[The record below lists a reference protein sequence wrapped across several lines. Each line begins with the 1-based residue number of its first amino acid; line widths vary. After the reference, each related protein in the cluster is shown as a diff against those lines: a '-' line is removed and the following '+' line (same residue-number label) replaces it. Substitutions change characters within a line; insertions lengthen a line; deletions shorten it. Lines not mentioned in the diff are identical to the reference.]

1 MTAAPQVTRLANS
14 GVTADPL
21 FVAATRPAM
30 RWGVTYSALLFMLV
44 LTLELFLL
52 SRNLLVLLLIMPLYA
67 IAALLCAGEPRF
79 FDLLLLWA
87 RTRVP
92 AYLGSYRYWRA
103 TSYSALAVDLPDR
116 GGRRRRDSTVVTCA
130 VRTVGR
136 PC

>member
-1 MTAAPQVTRLANS
+1 MAAMPQAMRPVGG

-30 RWGVTYSALLFMLV
+30 RWGVTYSALLCILV
-44 LTLELFLL
+44 LTLEVFLV
-52 SRNLLVLLLIMPLYA
+52 SRNLLILLLSLPLYA
-67 IAALLCAGEPRF
+67 SAALLCASDPRF

-103 TSYSALAVDLPDR
+103 TSYSALAVDLPDQC
-116 GGRRRRDSTVVTCA
+116 GRRRLSPVVCCV
-130 VRTVGR
+130 VRMVRR

>member
-1 MTAAPQVTRLANS
+1 MSTTLHATWPVSS

-30 RWGVTYSALLFMLV
+30 RWGVTYSALLCILV
-44 LTLELFLL
+44 LTLELFLV
-52 SRNLLVLLLIMPLYA
+52 SRNLLTLLLGVPLYA
-67 IAALLCAGEPRF
+67 IAALLCAGDPRF

-103 TSYSALAVDLPDR
+103 TSYSALAVDLPDQ
-116 GGRRRRDSTVVTCA
+116 GGRRRRDSPVVSCV